1 MVEFVTYRSANA
13 ASGREWLAWICL
25 DGSFLP
31 VYFFGDTEAEAY
43 EKAKAEWDKHE
54 ETRERNIAARE
65 EGRKKAAETRAR
77 KKQEEN
83 ETDRDRELLLQSIKS
98 RVLG

>member
-31 VYFFGDTEAEAY
+31 VYFFGDTEAEAH

-54 ETRERNIAARE
+54 ETRNRNIAARE

-77 KKQEEN
+77 KASKSTKQEA
-83 ETDRDRELLLQSIKS
+83 
-98 RVLG
+98 